1 MHLLSV
7 NCSYLTEQQATL
19 VENVSSTYNE
29 VVAAAVIRNH
39 KMKIL
44 ITKELNSLFMALLSK
59 KLPHELCSHLALFAY
74 AMVVPGKHEIAEQAL
89 REACT
94 KHWEHSK
101 HFVRGLRMLYNTRK
115 QNCVYKIEIE

>member
-29 VVAAAVIRNH
+29 VVAAAVIRKH
-39 KMKIL
+39 KRKTPT
-44 ITKELNSLFMALLSK
+44 TKELNSLFMALLSK
-59 KLPHELCSHLALFAY
+59 KLSPELCSHLSLFAY
-74 AMVVPGKHEIAEQAL
+74 AMVVPGKHEIAERAL
-89 REACT
+89 REACI

-101 HFVRGLRMLYNTRK
+101 YFVRGLRMLYNTCK
-115 QNCVYKIEIE
+115 QNCVYKIEIQ